1 MKRIVSYMVK
11 DMKGWERLASTRFK
25 PDSHYPEISFQD
37 GEAVIKYTK
46 KENLILKQ
54 CLHRFID
61 TEEKIVESPTTDTDK
76 KAFKHFKSKN
86 PHSFFINPSL
96 LQESDTSIE
105 SSNNPPINAAGN
117 K

>member
-1 MKRIVSYMVK
+1 M
-11 DMKGWERLASTRFK
+11 
-25 PDSHYPEISFQD
+25 
-37 GEAVIKYTK
+37 
-46 KENLILKQ
+46 ILKQ

-76 KAFKHFKSKN
+76 KHSNILSQKSTLI
-86 PHSFFINPSL
+86 FINPSL